1 MLTLTRTRLSPLGL
15 HLGRHSAT
23 LVQLSGSAERFEL
36 RATAQRRLPS
46 VNDLAPDDADRVV
59 ADALRGLIVDHRLS
73 GRKVVSC
80 LSPDELFVETV
91 RLPQLPADEIA
102 KMVPWE
108 AAERLPYPL
117 AEAELRH
124 LMAGEVRQDNVVK
137 QEVILLAS
145 HRDVIQRRLRVLERA
160 GLTPIGIDVE
170 PCAWLRCL
178 YRAGRLAE
186 TSRMAYLF
194 CGETTS
200 TVMFAEGQ
208 RALFLKSFAIGGRS
222 FDEAVAQSLAVELE
236 TAASMRADVFAATS
250 LDGDNE
256 VHRSIIESLRPAF
269 DSLVAELELCLR
281 YYKVTF
287 RGRPLE
293 ELVLSGSE
301 AAPWLAEYLGERVG
315 VSTRTIN
322 PLDCLSRTPSSTS
335 LNQRAGRWA
344 TAIGLAMKRLTP

>member
-1 MLTLTRTRLSPLGL
+1 MLTFTRTRLSPLGL
-15 HLGRHSAT
+15 HLGRHTAT
-23 LVQLSGSAERFEL
+23 VVQLAGSLEQLEL
-36 RATAQRRLPS
+36 RATAQGKLPS
-46 VNDLAPDDADRVV
+46 VEGCLPDEADRIV
-59 ADALRGLIVDHRLS
+59 ANALRRLIVDHRLS

-80 LSPDELFVETV
+80 LSADELFVETV
-91 RLPQLPADEIA
+91 RLPQLPPDEIA
-102 KMVPWE
+102 KVVPWE

-117 AEAELRH
+117 ADAELRH

-145 HRDVIQRRLRVLERA
+145 PREVIQRRLRVLEQA

-178 YRAGRLAE
+178 HRAGRLAE
-186 TSRMAYLF
+186 TSRTAYLF

-208 RALFLKSFAIGGRS
+208 RALFLKSFPIGGRL
-222 FDEAVAQSLAVELE
+222 FDDAVAQSLAVDVE
-236 TAASMRADVFAATS
+236 TAASMRTNVFAAAV
-250 LDGDNE
+250 LDGENE
-256 VHRSIIESLRPAF
+256 VHRSIIESLRPTF

-287 RGRPLE
+287 RGRPLDG
-293 ELVLSGSE
+293 LVLSGSE

-322 PLDCLSRTPSSTS
+322 PLDCLSRTPTSLS
-335 LNQRAGRWA
+335 LNQLSGRWA
-344 TAIGLAMKRLTP
+344 TAMGLAMKRMN

>member
-15 HLGRHSAT
+15 HLGRHTAT
-23 LVQLSGSAERFEL
+23 VVQLAGAAERLEL
-36 RATAQRRLPS
+36 AASAQVRLPS
-46 VNDLAPDDADRVV
+46 VEDLSPDEADRVV
-59 ADALRGLIVDHRLS
+59 ANALRRLIVDHRLN

-80 LSPDELFVETV
+80 LSADELFVETV
-91 RLPQLPADEIA
+91 RLPQLPPDEIA
-102 KMVPWE
+102 KIVPWE

-117 AEAELRH
+117 ADAELRH

-137 QEVILLAS
+137 QEVILVAS
-145 HRDVIQRRLRVLERA
+145 PREVIRRRLRVLELA
-160 GLTPIGIDVE
+160 GLSPIGIDVE

-208 RALFLKSFAIGGRS
+208 RALFLKSFPIGGRL
-222 FDEAVAQSLAVELE
+222 FDEAVAQSLAVDLE
-236 TAASMRADVFAATS
+236 SAAGMRADVFTATS

-256 VHRSIIESLRPAF
+256 VHRSIIESLRPTF

-287 RGRPLE
+287 RGRPLDG
-293 ELVLSGSE
+293 LVLSGSE

-315 VSTRTIN
+315 VSPRAIN
-322 PLDCLSRTPSSTS
+322 PLDGLSRTPASPS
-335 LNQRAGRWA
+335 LHQRSGRWA
-344 TAIGLAMKRLTP
+344 TAMGLAMKRMD

>member
-1 MLTLTRTRLSPLGL
+1 MLTFTRTRLSPLGL
-15 HLGRHSAT
+15 HLGRYTAT
-23 LVQLSGSAERFEL
+23 VVQLAGTAERPEL
-36 RATAQRRLPS
+36 RATAQGRLPPVESGSPEEADRIVANALRRLI
-46 VNDLAPDDADRVV
+46 A
-59 ADALRGLIVDHRLS
+59 DHRLR

-80 LSPDELFVETV
+80 LSADELFVETV
-91 RLPQLPADEIA
+91 RLPQLPPEEIA
-102 KMVPWE
+102 KVVPWE

-145 HRDVIQRRLRVLERA
+145 HRDVIQRRLRVLELA

-178 YRAGRLAE
+178 FQAGRLAE

-208 RALFLKSFAIGGRS
+208 RALFLKSFPIGGRS
-222 FDEAVAQSLAVELE
+222 FDEAVAQSLAVDIE
-236 TAASMRADVFAATS
+236 TAASMRTNVFAASS

-256 VHRSIIESLRPAF
+256 VHRSIIESLRPTF

-287 RGRPLE
+287 RGRPLDG
-293 ELVLSGSE
+293 LVLSGSE

-322 PLDCLSRTPSSTS
+322 PFDCLSRSPTSPS
-335 LNQRAGRWA
+335 LNQRSGRWA
-344 TAIGLAMKRLTP
+344 TALGLALKRMT

>member
-15 HLGRHSAT
+15 HLGRHTAT
-23 LVQLSGSAERFEL
+23 VVQLAGSAERLEL
-36 RATAQRRLPS
+36 RTTVQGRLPQVEGCSSDEADQLVANALRRL
-46 VNDLAPDDADRVV
+46 
-59 ADALRGLIVDHRLS
+59 IIDHRLG
-73 GRKVVSC
+73 GRKVMTC
-80 LSPDELFVETV
+80 LSADELFVETV
-91 RLPQLPADEIA
+91 RLPQLPPDEIA
-102 KMVPWE
+102 KIVPWE

-117 AEAELRH
+117 AEAEVRH

-145 HRDVIQRRLRVLERA
+145 PREVIQRRLRVLELA

-178 YRAGRLAE
+178 HRAGRLAE

-208 RALFLKSFAIGGRS
+208 RALFLKSFPIGGRL
-222 FDEAVAQSLAVELE
+222 FDEAVAQSLAVDVE
-236 TAASMRADVFAATS
+236 TAASMRTDVFAAAA
-250 LDGDNE
+250 LDGENE
-256 VHRSIIESLRPAF
+256 VHRSIIESLRPIF

-287 RGRPLE
+287 RGRPLDG
-293 ELVLSGSE
+293 LVLSGSE

-315 VSTRTIN
+315 VQTHTIN
-322 PLDCLSRTPSSTS
+322 PFDCLSRVPTS
-335 LNQRAGRWA
+335 AKLNQCAGRWA
-344 TAIGLAMKRLTP
+344 TAMGLAMKRLDW

>member
-15 HLGRHSAT
+15 HLGRHTAT
-23 LVQLSGSAERFEL
+23 VVQLAGSAERLEL
-36 RATAQRRLPS
+36 RATAETRLPS
-46 VNDLAPDDADRVV
+46 VDGCSPDVADRVM
-59 ADALRGLIVDHRLS
+59 ADALRRLIVDHRLN

-80 LSPDELFVETV
+80 LGTDELFVETV
-91 RLPQLPADEIA
+91 RLPQLPPDEIA
-102 KMVPWE
+102 KLVPWE

-124 LMAGEVRQDNVVK
+124 LIAGEVRQDNVIK

-145 HRDVIQRRLRVLERA
+145 PREVIRRRLRVLEWA

-178 YRAGRLAE
+178 HRAGRLAE
-186 TSRMAYLF
+186 TSRLAYLF

-208 RALFLKSFAIGGRS
+208 RALFLKSFPIGGRL
-222 FDEAVAQSLAVELE
+222 FDEAVAQSLAIDAE
-236 TAASMRADVFAATS
+236 TAAGMRTEVFAATS
-250 LDGDNE
+250 LDSDNE
-256 VHRSIIESLRPAF
+256 VHRSIIESLRTTF

-287 RGRPLE
+287 RGRPLDG
-293 ELVLSGSE
+293 LVLSGSE
-301 AAPWLAEYLGERVG
+301 AAPWLAEYLGERLG
-315 VSTRTIN
+315 VTTRSIN
-322 PLDCLSRTPSSTS
+322 PLDGLSRTPSSPS
-335 LNQRAGRWA
+335 LYQRTGRWS
-344 TAIGLAMKRLTP
+344 TAIGLAMKRMV